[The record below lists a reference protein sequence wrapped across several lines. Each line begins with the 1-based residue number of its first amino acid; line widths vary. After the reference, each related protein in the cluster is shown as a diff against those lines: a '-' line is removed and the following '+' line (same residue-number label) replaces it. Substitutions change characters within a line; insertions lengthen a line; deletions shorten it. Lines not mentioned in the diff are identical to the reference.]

1 MDSTCVSPQS
11 KPQMSG
17 LAIASLVF
25 SCLSIVPLPGPLG
38 CLLGIVFGHLA
49 RGQIRKNPDTCG
61 EGVALAGL
69 IIGYTFLVL
78 YAIVILWV
86 YSIDL
91 VPGSL
96 EVHQL

>member
-1 MDSTCVSPQS
+1 MDNTCASSQP
-11 KPQMSG
+11 KPQTSG

-49 RGQIRKNPDTCG
+49 RGQIRKNSDTCG

-78 YAIVILWV
+78 YAIAILLVLGW
-86 YSIDL
+86 DL
-91 VPGSL
+91 GPIQTHHL
-96 EVHQL
+96 